1 LTSQLFESTSLEE
14 ALADVRD
21 TIGPH
26 AKIVRAEK
34 VRRGGIGG
42 FFSKETFVLSVEAE
56 DASAGTGESF
66 RMVPTPAAELPA
78 EYLPAAYLPAAYSL
92 DALADLADG
101 DDGAVG
107 RLPAV
112 STETPLFGQVLQEV
126 SRATALDFELPAGP
140 RWDGRLLDVEATYRS
155 VMPLAP
161 APSAPATPPVPAKTR
176 EIALEP
182 FPDAPPQQPWW
193 QVLADVAQAQAA
205 PAGAQQPL
213 TIDLQAL
220 PLPPAPPAGPPRLGA
235 DAITE
240 LLAEH
245 APTALPTAEV
255 SDLAASLA
263 TINAALGP
271 ALLPGSVIAVV
282 GHPADAGEV
291 AARVAVAAAADPFAI
306 HFASHDPAAREASGL
321 PGGRQICSLDEAIL
335 RSRRWPSRPTPMVIV
350 VDGRDSRWARTVLDA
365 IETTTVV
372 ALPSPTDDEAAVR
385 AWVAALGGVQ
395 ALLVD
400 DSCRTSPES
409 LALHGIPA
417 LRSPWSLDRPAA
429 ESGEL

>member
-14 ALADVRD
+14 ALADVRN
-21 TIGPH
+21 TVGPN

-42 FFSKETFVLSVEAE
+42 FFSKETFVLSVEADSGAGVSV
-56 DASAGTGESF
+56 DAART
-66 RMVPTPAAELPA
+66 TPVSVVDAPV
-78 EYLPAAYLPAAYSL
+78 AYSL
-92 DALADLADG
+92 AALADLADG
-101 DDGAVG
+101 DDGAAG
-107 RLPAV
+107 RFPAI

-126 SRATALDFELPAGP
+126 SRATALDIELPAGP

-161 APSAPATPPVPAKTR
+161 APSAPETPPVEAKPR
-176 EIALEP
+176 EIALETLP
-182 FPDAPPQQPWW
+182 EAPPQQPWW
-193 QVLADVAQAQAA
+193 QVLAEVGELMAAQALQK
-205 PAGAQQPL
+205 PL
-213 TIDLQAL
+213 TIDGQVV
-220 PLPPAPPAGPPRLGA
+220 PPPPAPPVGPPKLGS
-235 DAITE
+235 DAISD
-240 LLAEH
+240 LLAGQPSSP
-245 APTALPTAEV
+245 APTRPVSVLAEG
-255 SDLAASLA
+255 LA
-263 TINAALGP
+263 TIKAALGP

-291 AARVAVAAAADPFAI
+291 AARVAVAAGADPFAI
-306 HFASHDPAAREASGL
+306 HFASHDPAARTESGL

-335 RSRRWPSRPTPMVIV
+335 RSRRWPSRPTPIVVV
-350 VDGRDSRWARTVLDA
+350 VDGRDARWARTVLDG
-365 IETTTVV
+365 IETTTVL

-395 ALLVD
+395 ALLLD

-417 LRSPWSLDRPAA
+417 LRSPWSIDRPAPEA
-429 ESGEL
+429 GDL

>member
-21 TIGPH
+21 TVGPH

-42 FFSKETFVLSVEAE
+42 FFSKETFVLSVEAD
-56 DASAGTGESF
+56 DADTDAGEAF
-66 RMVPTPAAELPA
+66 RPTSTPMSMPLPELPA
-78 EYLPAAYLPAAYSL
+78 AFSL

-101 DDGAVG
+101 DDGAAR
-107 RLPAV
+107 RLPSV

-126 SRATALDFELPAGP
+126 SRATALDRELPAGP

-161 APSAPATPPVPAKTR
+161 APTAPVTPPVPAKVR
-176 EIALEP
+176 EIPLVT
-182 FPDAPPQQPWW
+182 FPAAPPQQPWW
-193 QVLADVAQAQAA
+193 QVLAEVGQLAAAQAA
-205 PAGAQQPL
+205 PQEPL
-213 TIDLQAL
+213 TIDLQAV
-220 PLPPAPPAGPPRLGA
+220 PSPPAPPTGPPRLGA
-235 DAITE
+235 DAIAD
-240 LLAEH
+240 LLAGQ
-245 APTALPTAEV
+245 APQPSASAST

-291 AARVAVAAAADPFAI
+291 AARVAVAAGADPFAI
-306 HFASHDPAAREASGL
+306 HFASHDAQARVESGL
-321 PGGRQICSLDEAIL
+321 PGGRQITSLDEAIL
-335 RSRRWPSRPTPMVIV
+335 RSRRWPSRPTPMVVV

-365 IETTTVV
+365 IETTTVL

-395 ALLVD
+395 ALLLD

>member
-1 LTSQLFESTSLEE
+1 MTSQLFESASLEE
-14 ALADVRD
+14 ALAEVRE
-21 TIGPH
+21 TVGPH

-42 FFSKETFVLSVEAE
+42 FFSKETFVLSVESDEEFPGDGFRTVPAPSPVSSWT
-56 DASAGTGESF
+56 SA
-66 RMVPTPAAELPA
+66 PTTAADLPA
-78 EYLPAAYLPAAYSL
+78 FSL
-92 DALADLADG
+92 DALADLADS
-101 DDGAVG
+101 DDGAAQ

-126 SRATALDFELPAGP
+126 SRATALDLELPAGP
-140 RWDGRLLDVEATYRS
+140 RWDGRMIDAEATYRS

-161 APSAPATPPVPAKTR
+161 APAAPTTPPAQAKSR
-176 EIALEP
+176 EIPLVP
-182 FPDAPPQQPWW
+182 FPEESPKQPWW
-193 QVLADVAQAQAA
+193 QVLAEVAEQQSA
-205 PAGAQQPL
+205 PAQQQPL
-213 TIDLQAL
+213 TIDLEAV
-220 PLPPAPPAGPPRLGA
+220 PSPPSPPAGPPRLGA
-235 DAITE
+235 DAIDDLLTE
-240 LLAEH
+240 Q
-245 APTALPTAEV
+245 APEPVV
-255 SDLAASLA
+255 SDLAASLN

-291 AARVAVAAAADPFAI
+291 AARVAVAAGADPFAI
-306 HFASHDPAAREASGL
+306 HFASHDPAAREQSGL

-335 RSRRWPSRPTPMVIV
+335 RSRRWPSRPTPMVVV
-350 VDGRDSRWARTVLDA
+350 VDGRDSRWARTVLDG

-372 ALPSPTDDEAAVR
+372 ALPSPIDDETAVR

-417 LRSPWSLDRPAA
+417 LRSPWSLDRPTS
-429 ESGEL
+429 EPGEL